1 LVFLTHEARTADMR
15 ACLDEFQRL
24 DVVSKVGGVIRI
36 IGT

>member
-1 LVFLTHEARTADMR
+1 VH

-36 IGT
+36 IGS